1 MHEWGD
7 PLGYTISQKG
17 TFAMQKTTG
26 ELLDLLKKS
35 PTASTYMEQAADN
48 LIHQI
53 PLSEYLTKLIE
64 EKNLTPDLDKGYVYD
79 ILAGKKNPSRDKVL
93 ALCFAMS
100 LSADEVQKLLKST
113 GYAPLYVRMERDS
126 ILLFGLEHGLS
137 VMEVNELLYEM
148 RHELLE

>member
-1 MHEWGD
+1 
-7 PLGYTISQKG
+7 
-17 TFAMQKTTG
+17 MQKTTG

-64 EKNLTPDLDKGYVYD
+64 EKNLKKGNLIRLSGLDKGYVY
-79 ILAGKKNPSRDKVL
+79 
-93 ALCFAMS
+93 
-100 LSADEVQKLLKST
+100 ADEVQKLLKST

>member
-1 MHEWGD
+1 M
-7 PLGYTISQKG
+7 K
-17 TFAMQKTTG
+17 KTTE

-35 PTASTYMEQAADN
+35 PSASSYMEQAADN

-64 EKNLTPDLDKGYVYD
+64 EKNLKKGNLIRLSGLDKGYVYD

-93 ALCFAMS
+93 ALCFALS
-100 LSADEVQKLLKST
+100 LSADETQKLLKST

-126 ILLFGLEHGLS
+126 VILFGLEHTLS

-148 RHELLE
+148 KHDLLE

>member
-1 MHEWGD
+1 
-7 PLGYTISQKG
+7 
-17 TFAMQKTTG
+17 MQKTTG

-53 PLSEYLTKLIE
+53 PLSKYLTKLIE
-64 EKNLTPDLDKGYVYD
+64 EKNLKKGNLIRLSGLDKGYVYD

-100 LSADEVQKLLKST
+100 ISADDAQKLLKST